1 MCDYSLEMYR
11 SRPAIAGEDY
21 ETRRFHSG
29 SVGFVARG
37 DAETAICMA
46 CDMRLALS
54 QIPMDLQQ
62 SLNIGDSAD
71 VTFVHIEAGPYHDG
85 VRFSSGAEVTLQK
98 LGVGVKANVIDALSQ
113 GPLPMTHGDAV
124 TARSDDDMALV

>member
-11 SRPAIAGEDY
+11 SRPAVAGEDY

-29 SVGFVARG
+29 SVGFIAAG

-46 CDMRLALS
+46 CDMRLALA

-62 SLNIGDSAD
+62 SLSVGDKDD

-85 VRFSSGAEVTLQK
+85 VRFSNGAEVTLQK
-98 LGVGVKANVIDALSQ
+98 LGVGVKARVIDALS
-113 GPLPMTHGDAV
+113 DAPAFR
-124 TARSDDDMALV
+124 TRDEETKIPSDDFALV